1 MSISEYQFIA
11 AEQSKQLASIS
22 RCEAFLTVSQQ
33 LLGHQTVLTVA
44 QDEGQE
50 GQDESV
56 HDAHDGQDV
65 GPAHRAR
72 PQGVLVCLL
81 AAHPLHLIAVP
92 AVGVDHAAQDQTR
105 TWTERTRPWVSA
117 YGLAWLMLREAMLTD
132 KRGHKTAQIISYKC
146 ANG

>member
-1 MSISEYQFIA
+1 MPL
-11 AEQSKQLASIS
+11 SKRIYIPGSRIIQLAPEGKHLSS
-22 RCEAFLTVSQQ
+22 MSTSETSLTVSQQ
-33 LLGHQTVLTVA
+33 LLRHQTVLTVA

-92 AVGVDHAAQDQTR
+92 AVWVDHAAQDQTR
-105 TWTERTRPWVSA
+105 TWTERTRPWVSV
-117 YGLAWLMLREAMLTD
+117 YRLA
-132 KRGHKTAQIISYKC
+132 
-146 ANG
+146 